1 MPTTPPAGSA
11 LYRLFADQAARSAEG
26 QAVRD
31 EYGTVLTYRELASRA
46 EALAAAVRDRCPGTG
61 RRVGLHLGR
70 TADLVTA
77 VLAVVAA
84 GHVYVPLD
92 PAYPED
98 RLRFMAEDS
107 DLALVL
113 SDREPSGA
121 LDGVQVLRVDGFDWT
136 RTADG
141 AGSDGAG
148 SDGTGSGGDSG
159 GVPGAAP
166 AETPEDAIAYVIY
179 TSGSTGRPKGV
190 EVRGRSVVA
199 MVESVRASHDFTER
213 DVWTLFH
220 SYCFDFSV
228 WEMWGAMATGACL
241 VVVPAAT
248 AQSPRACAELLV
260 REGVTVMSV
269 VPTVFRYLVA
279 ALRGVPA
286 AGVALRRVIFGGEAV
301 VPSDIRAYRELLG
314 NGCEFV
320 NTYGITETTVFVST
334 RTLSDAELDRPGG
347 GDRFATELGRPL
359 DGWEVQV
366 LDEDGLPVPV
376 GGCGEINVAGA
387 GVAVGYLGL
396 PDRTEECFRLLA
408 LPGRRP
414 ERYYRS
420 GDLATRTAED
430 VYCYAGR
437 VDDQVKINGF
447 RIEPGEVEAVLRGI
461 PDVAD
466 AAVVPTL
473 SRTGGRMLTAFYT
486 AGSAVPAVPAEELQR
501 RARRL
506 LPGHLVPGRFVR
518 LPELPR
524 NPSGKTDRRALRS
537 LGEG

>member
-1 MPTTPPAGSA
+1 MPTTPPADSA
-11 LYRLFADQAARSAEG
+11 LYRLFADQAARGADG

-31 EYGTVLTYRELASRA
+31 ESGTVLTYRELASRA
-46 EALAAAVRDRCPGTG
+46 EALAAAVRERCPGAG

-107 DLALVL
+107 ELALVL

-136 RTADG
+136 RPTDG
-141 AGSDGAG
+141 AGSGGGLPVGA
-148 SDGTGSGGDSG
+148 
-159 GVPGAAP
+159 
-166 AETPEDAIAYVIY
+166 PEDAIAYVIY

-199 MVESVRASHDFTER
+199 MVESVRAAYDFTER

-228 WEMWGAMATGACL
+228 WEMWGALATGACL

-279 ALRGVPA
+279 ALRVVPA
-286 AGVALRRVIFGGEAV
+286 EGIALRRVIFGGEAV

-314 NGCEFV
+314 SGCEFV

-396 PDRTEECFRLLA
+396 PDRTEDCFRLLA

-486 AGSAVPAVPAEELQR
+486 AGSAVPAEELQR

>member
-1 MPTTPPAGSA
+1 MPITPPTGSA
-11 LYRLFADQAARSAEG
+11 LYRLFADRAARGPGG

-31 EYGTVLTYRELASRA
+31 EYGTVLTYGELASRA
-46 EALAAAVRDRCPGTG
+46 EALAAAVREGCPGTG

-92 PAYPED
+92 PAYPGD

-121 LDGVQVLRVDGFDWT
+121 LDGLQVLRVDAFDWT
-136 RTADG
+136 RPADGGDG
-141 AGSDGAG
+141 AGDGAASG
-148 SDGTGSGGDSG
+148 STPL
-159 GVPGAAP
+159 V
-166 AETPEDAIAYVIY
+166 AEVPEDAIAYVIY
-179 TSGSTGRPKGV
+179 TSGSTGQPKGV

-199 MVESVRASHDFTER
+199 MVESVRSCYDFTER

-228 WEMWGAMATGACL
+228 WEMWGALATGACL
-241 VVVPAAT
+241 VVVPVAT

-260 REGVTVMSV
+260 RERVTVMSV

-279 ALRGVPA
+279 ALRAVPRH
-286 AGVALRRVIFGGEAV
+286 GVALRRVIFGGEAV

-314 NGCEFV
+314 SGCEFV

-334 RTLSDAELDRPGG
+334 RTLTDAELDRPGG
-347 GDRFATELGRPL
+347 DDRFATELGRPL

-366 LDEDGLPVPV
+366 LDEHGLPVPV
-376 GGCGEINVAGA
+376 GGCGEIHVAGA
-387 GVAVGYLGL
+387 GVAVGYLGR
-396 PDRTEECFRLLA
+396 PDRTEECFRPLA

-420 GDLATRTAED
+420 GDLAIRTGED

-447 RIEPGEVEAVLRGI
+447 RIEPGEVEALLRGI

-466 AAVVPTL
+466 AAVVPTP
-473 SRTGGRMLTAFYT
+473 SRTGGRMLTAFCT
-486 AGSAVPAVPAEELQR
+486 AGSGIAAEELQR

-506 LPGHLVPGRFVR
+506 LPGHLVPGRFVL

>member
-1 MPTTPPAGSA
+1 MPTTPPPDSA
-11 LYRLFADQAARSAEG
+11 LYRLFTDAVARNHG
-26 QAVRD
+26 RQAVRD
-31 EYGTVLTYRELASRA
+31 GSGTVLTYGELAVRA
-46 EALAAAVRDRCPGTG
+46 EALAAAVRERCPGTG

-92 PAYPED
+92 PDYPVD

-107 DLALVL
+107 DLALVV

-121 LDGVQVLRVDGFDWT
+121 LDGLPVLRTDGFDWT
-136 RTADG
+136 RPAPGGSAD
-141 AGSDGAG
+141 A
-148 SDGTGSGGDSG
+148 
-159 GVPGAAP
+159 VPEAD
-166 AETPEDAIAYVIY
+166 TAYVIY

-199 MVESVRASHDFTER
+199 MVESVRARYDFTDR

-228 WEMWGAMATGACL
+228 WEMWGALATGACL

-248 AQSPRACAELLV
+248 AQSPRASAELLV

-279 ALRGVPA
+279 ALRA
-286 AGVALRRVIFGGEAV
+286 APTRGVALRRVIFGGEAV

-314 NGCEFV
+314 DGCEFV

-334 RTLSDAELDRPGG
+334 RTLSDAELDRRGG
-347 GDRFATELGRPL
+347 DDRFATELGRPL
-359 DGWEVQV
+359 DGWEVRV
-366 LDEDGLPVPV
+366 LDEHGLPVPV
-376 GGCGEINVAGA
+376 GGCGEIHVAGA

-396 PDRTEECFRLLA
+396 PDRTAECFRVLEQ
-408 LPGRRP
+408 PGRRP

-420 GDLATRTAED
+420 GDLAIRTGED
-430 VYCYAGR
+430 VFCYAGR

-447 RIEPGEVEAVLRGI
+447 RIEPGEVEEVLRGV
-461 PDVAD
+461 PDVED
-466 AAVVPTL
+466 AAVVPVR

-486 AGSAVPAVPAEELQR
+486 AGSGLAGDELQR

-524 NPSGKTDRRALRS
+524 NPSGKTDRRLLRS
-537 LGEG
+537 LGEGT

>member
-1 MPTTPPAGSA
+1 MPTTPPPGSA
-11 LYRLFADQAARSAEG
+11 LYRLFTDSVARDDG
-26 QAVRD
+26 RQAVRD
-31 EYGTVLTYRELASRA
+31 GSGTVLTYGELAVRA
-46 EALAAAVRDRCPGTG
+46 EALAAAVRERCPGTG

-92 PAYPED
+92 PDYPVD

-107 DLALVL
+107 DLALVV

-121 LDGVQVLRVDGFDWT
+121 LDGLPVLRTDGFDWT
-136 RTADG
+136 RP
-141 AGSDGAG
+141 
-148 SDGTGSGGDSG
+148 GSGTSADA
-159 GVPGAAP
+159 VP
-166 AETPEDAIAYVIY
+166 DAIPDAIPDTESAYVIY

-190 EVRGRSVVA
+190 EVRARSVVA
-199 MVESVRASHDFTER
+199 MVESVRARYDFTDR

-228 WEMWGAMATGACL
+228 WEMWGALATGACL

-279 ALRGVPA
+279 ALRAAPVRGVPVRA
-286 AGVALRRVIFGGEAV
+286 VPARGVALRRIIFGGEAV

-314 NGCEFV
+314 DGCEFV

-334 RTLSDAELDRPGG
+334 RTLSGAELDRRDGD
-347 GDRFATELGRPL
+347 DRFATELGRPL
-359 DGWEVQV
+359 DGWRVQV
-366 LDEDGLPVPV
+366 LDEHGLPVPV
-376 GGCGEINVAGA
+376 GGCGEIHVAGL

-396 PDRTEECFRLLA
+396 PERTAESFRVLA
-408 LPGRRP
+408 PPGGRP

-420 GDLATRTAED
+420 GDLAIRTGED
-430 VYCYAGR
+430 VFCYAGR
-437 VDDQVKINGF
+437 ADDQVKINGF
-447 RIEPGEVEAVLRGI
+447 RIEPGEVEDALRGV
-461 PDVAD
+461 PDVED
-466 AAVVPTL
+466 AAVVPVR
-473 SRTGGRMLTAFYT
+473 SRTGARMLTAFYT
-486 AGSAVPAVPAEELQR
+486 AGSGLAGDELQR

-524 NPSGKTDRRALRS
+524 NPSGKTDRRLLRS
-537 LGEG
+537 LGED